1 MCVCVCICGAVRPE
15 SVMNLSVVDTTTNS
29 ISLKWTL
36 GFDGNAEITQVS
48 VAYITTENF
57 ATLASDTDLLQG
69 PATTTTISGLE
80 PHTQYNLTALAINEV
95 GSSQPVTVQEWT
107 QPNSE

>member
-1 MCVCVCICGAVRPE
+1 MCVCVCICVAVRPE
-15 SVMNLSVVDTTTNS
+15 PVMNLNEVGTTTNTV
-29 ISLKWTL
+29 SLEWTL

-57 ATLASDTDLLQG
+57 ATPASGTELLPG
-69 PATTTTISGLE
+69 SATTTTISELE
-80 PHTQYNLTALAINEV
+80 PHTQYNFTVLATNAV

-107 QPNSE
+107 QPNS